1 MGGGGFVEGGGSAHG
16 ERVDAGEFGGDLLRC
31 GWADAQEEGKGFGGF
46 GVGEHEAY
54 ADGHFALDKSPLFQ
68 ASMRITEHLV
78 RSHSDRAQPL
88 LD

>member
-54 ADGHFALDKSPLFQ
+54 ADGHFADRVTVHPGDAAFELFQ
-68 ASMRITEHLV
+68 LGER
-78 RSHSDRAQPL
+78 L
-88 LD
+88 L